1 MKTLI
6 IIPTLNE
13 SKNIEKLVYK
23 IFKNSKL
30 KILVIDDNSK
40 DGTINILN
48 QLKKKFVNFNFKVRK
63 KKKGLGSAHLE
74 GISYGYKKK
83 FNFCLT
89 LDADG
94 THNPKDIK
102 KVLNLINKKN
112 YDVINTSRFL
122 RKNSLSDWP
131 YVRRFITIFRY
142 YLVKFF
148 LNTQFDS
155 SSGFRCYDLNKI
167 QFKHFKKVKNKD
179 FFFLIESLYILQ
191 KNKYRIRDV
200 PITLKYREAGNSKMK
215 LVHIL
220 QSLIELF
227 FLSLRKNI

>member
-6 IIPTLNE
+6 VIPTLNE
-13 SKNIEKLVYK
+13 SKNIKTLVYK
-23 IFKNSKL
+23 IFKNYKL
-30 KILVIDDNSK
+30 KILVIDDNSR

-63 KKKGLGSAHLE
+63 TKKGLGSAHLE

-131 YVRRFITIFRY
+131 YIRRFITILRY
-142 YLVKFF
+142 CLVKFF
-148 LNTQFDS
+148 LNTKFDS
-155 SSGFRCYDLNKI
+155 SSGFRCYDLNKV
-167 QFKHFKKVKNKD
+167 QFKHIKKVKNKD
-179 FFFLIESLYILQ
+179 FFFLIEILYILQ
-191 KNKYRIRDV
+191 KNDYKIKDI
-200 PITLKYREAGNSKMK
+200 PITLKYRETGSSKMR
-215 LVHIL
+215 VFHVV